1 MIDNKTHSALN
12 TFCRPEKVIA
22 EVLNSFFKDH
32 KEPVFI
38 AVGGPGGSAKTTFST
53 KLASLLPEASILNLD
68 NYKKTRKQRI
78 ELGLWG
84 PHPQANRID
93 LVIEHLRMLR
103 TGNTIE
109 VPLYDLESGEYP
121 EKASFSPV
129 RFNII
134 EGEIATYA
142 QLRDMIDF
150 SIFIDSDL
158 KTQLKTRLGR
168 DMRERG
174 HSYEK
179 AVTNFLKSNIQ
190 EFSQYGAQSK
200 SWADVHIQCDDDY
213 NLVLES
219 VDNKYLRLF
228 DSVIAKMK
236 QTVIEGLIV
245 PLPTPFNEDDTIC
258 RKAMIDHL
266 KWLYANGVCRILVS
280 GTTGEFFSLT
290 SDERIELLD
299 IAKEHFPGMVMFQAG
314 TESLVSTVKLVKRAV
329 RHGADIIMVLPPY
342 YFSGAPQSG
351 LVQYFKSVADI
362 CQVPLVLYNFPK
374 HAGNPITSD
383 ILNQVPHSAIKDSS
397 VQYELIPFT
406 PCYLVGS
413 SSKIVEP
420 MRMGAKGFVS
430 ALANCFPSLYV
441 QLERSL
447 KESDFTAAI
456 EIQKEIVS
464 KKALFEAKLEILQ
477 LKKILSTMIDGY
489 HEKGRIPLTGF

>member
-1 MIDNKTHSALN
+1 MIGNKTHSALN

-32 KEPVFI
+32 SEPVFI

-93 LVIEHLRMLR
+93 LVIEHLKELR
-103 TGNTIE
+103 AGNTIG

-121 EKASFSPV
+121 ETTSFSPV

-134 EGEIATYA
+134 EGEISTCA

-174 HSYEK
+174 HSCEK

-190 EFSQYGAQSK
+190 EFGQYGAQSK
-200 SWADVHIQCDDDY
+200 SWADVHIYCDGDY
-213 NLVLES
+213 NLVLEA

-228 DSVIAKMK
+228 DSVIGKMK

-266 KWLYANGVCRILVS
+266 KWLYANGVCRILIS
-280 GTTGEFFSLT
+280 GTTGEFFSMT

-351 LVQYFKSVADI
+351 LVQYFKAVADI

-374 HAGNPITSD
+374 HSGNPITSD
-383 ILNQVPHSAIKDSS
+383 ILTQVPHSAIKDSS

-477 LKKILSTMIDGY
+477 LKKILSTMIEGY
-489 HEKGRIPLTGF
+489 PEKGRIPLTGF